1 MVKKRREDFRY
12 MIVICVT
19 GLRGAGK
26 SLVAEVGREFNI
38 PSVEMSAAVIEMMKR
53 EGKEDMDIRDFAKE
67 MRRKKGNTVFANVVV
82 DIIKR
87 EYPDAKAVIVSGV
100 RGMYEVETFKR
111 ELGRPVIIA
120 ITADADKR
128 FERVMKRN
136 RNNDPKTWDAFIKA
150 DAKDKGFGVEE
161 VIDAADYTVENNG
174 TVDDAKERIRHI
186 LEKILKG

>member
-1 MVKKRREDFRY
+1 M
-12 MIVICVT
+12 
-19 GLRGAGK
+19 
-26 SLVAEVGREFNI
+26 
-38 PSVEMSAAVIEMMKR
+38 
-53 EGKEDMDIRDFAKE
+53 
-67 MRRKKGNTVFANVVV
+67 FANVVV

-136 RNNDPKTWDAFIKA
+136 RDNDPKTWDAFIKA
-150 DAKDKGFGVEE
+150 DAKDKGFGVDE
-161 VIDAADYTVENNG
+161 VIENADYVIENNG
-174 TVDDAKERIRHI
+174 TIDEAKEKVRSVLRTIVRGGSH
-186 LEKILKG
+186 L